1 MTIVDYIIL
10 LSSVFVGSLIA
21 FYIKNISESNT
32 KLLISF
38 SGAYLFSIT
47 VLHLIPETFAGEHN
61 HSIGL
66 FILIGFFL
74 QIILEQFSK
83 GIEHGHGH
91 IHGTVPISMLVGLA
105 VHSFI
110 EGMPLGS
117 PHHHSHMHSS
127 LLSAIAL
134 HKIPVGIV
142 LTHMLIE
149 SKMSKPKIILLIS
162 LFAITTPLGT
172 FFSKYISNIS
182 NYYREIIAIVIGMF
196 LHISTTILFE
206 SSEGHHFN
214 SRKAIAIIIGSSIAL
229 ISTFL

>member
-1 MTIVDYIIL
+1 MTIIDYIIL
-10 LSSVFVGSLIA
+10 LSSVLIGSIIA
-21 FYIKNISESNT
+21 FYIKNISQNNT

-47 VLHLIPETFAGEHN
+47 VLHLIPETFTVEHN
-61 HSIGL
+61 HTIGL
-66 FILIGFFL
+66 FILVGFFL

-83 GIEHGHGH
+83 GVEHGHGH
-91 IHGTVPISMLVGLA
+91 IHGSVPMSMLIGLG

-117 PHHHSHMHSS
+117 THHHSHMHTS

-172 FFSKYISNIS
+172 FFSEYISNIS
-182 NYYREIIAIVIGMF
+182 NYYQEIMAIVIGMF

-206 SSEGHHFN
+206 SSEGHYFN
-214 SRKAIAIIIGSSIAL
+214 SRKTIAIIIGSSIAL

>member
-1 MTIVDYIIL
+1 MQENTIIVLD
-10 LSSVFVGSLIA
+10 
-21 FYIKNISESNT
+21 
-32 KLLISF
+32 
-38 SGAYLFSIT
+38 YLFS
-47 VLHLIPETFAGEHN
+47 LD
-61 HSIGL
+61 
-66 FILIGFFL
+66 FL

-83 GIEHGHGH
+83 GVEHGHGH
-91 IHGTVPISMLVGLA
+91 IHGSVPLSMLIGLG

-110 EGMPLGS
+110 EGMPGK

-172 FFSKYISNIS
+172 FFSEYISNIS
-182 NYYREIIAIVIGMF
+182 NYYREIMAIVIGMF
-196 LHISTTILFE
+196 LHISTTILF
-206 SSEGHHFN
+206 
-214 SRKAIAIIIGSSIAL
+214 
-229 ISTFL
+229 

>member
-1 MTIVDYIIL
+1 MTITDYIIL
-10 LSSVFVGSLIA
+10 ISSVFVGALIA
-21 FYIKNISESNT
+21 FYIKNISQNNT

-47 VLHLIPETFAGEHN
+47 VLHLIPETFAGQHN
-61 HSIGL
+61 HIIGL
-66 FILIGFFL
+66 FILIGFFI
-74 QIILEQFSK
+74 QIILEHFSK
-83 GIEHGHGH
+83 GVEHGHGH
-91 IHGTVPISMLVGLA
+91 VHGSIPISILIGLSI
-105 VHSFI
+105 HSFI
-110 EGMPLGS
+110 EGMPLGN

-149 SKMSKPKIILLIS
+149 SKMSKLKIILLIS
-162 LFAITTPLGT
+162 AFAITTPLGT
-172 FFSKYISNIS
+172 LFSQYISNIS
-182 NYYREIIAIVIGMF
+182 NYYSEIMAIVIGMF

-214 SRKAIAIIIGSSIAL
+214 SRKAIAIFLGTSIAL

>member
-1 MTIVDYIIL
+1 MTIIDYIIL
-10 LSSVFVGSLIA
+10 LSSVFVGSIIA
-21 FYIKNISESNT
+21 FYIKNISQNNT

-61 HSIGL
+61 HTIGL

-83 GIEHGHGH
+83 GVEHGHGH
-91 IHGTVPISMLVGLA
+91 IHGSVPMSMLIGLG

-110 EGMPLGS
+110 EGMPLGN

-134 HKIPVGIV
+134 DKIPVGIV
-142 LTHMLIE
+142 LSHMLIE

-172 FFSKYISNIS
+172 FLVNTS
-182 NYYREIIAIVIGMF
+182 VIF
-196 LHISTTILFE
+196 L
-206 SSEGHHFN
+206 
-214 SRKAIAIIIGSSIAL
+214 IIIER
-229 ISTFL
+229 

>member
-1 MTIVDYIIL
+1 MTIIDYIVL
-10 LSSVFVGSLIA
+10 LSSVLIGSIIA
-21 FYIKNISESNT
+21 FYIKNISQNNT

-47 VLHLIPETFAGEHN
+47 VLHLIPETFTVEHN
-61 HSIGL
+61 HTIGL
-66 FILIGFFL
+66 FILVGFFL

-83 GIEHGHGH
+83 GVEHGHGH
-91 IHGTVPISMLVGLA
+91 IHGSVPMSMLIGLG

-117 PHHHSHMHSS
+117 THHHSHIHTS

-172 FFSKYISNIS
+172 FFSEYISNIS
-182 NYYREIIAIVIGMF
+182 NYYQEIMAIVIGMF

-206 SSEGHHFN
+206 SSEGHYFN
-214 SRKAIAIIIGSSIAL
+214 SRKTIAIIIGSSIAL

>member
-1 MTIVDYIIL
+1 MTIFDYIIL
-10 LSSVFVGSLIA
+10 LSSVFVGALIA
-21 FYIKNISESNT
+21 FYIKNISQNNT

-66 FILIGFFL
+66 FILIGFFV

-83 GIEHGHGH
+83 GVEHGHGH
-91 IHGTVPISMLVGLA
+91 VNGSIPISILIGLS

-110 EGMPLGS
+110 EGMPLGN

-134 HKIPVGIV
+134 HKVPVGIV

-149 SKMSKPKIILLIS
+149 SKMSKVKIILLIS
-162 LFAITTPLGT
+162 VFALTTPLGT
-172 FFSKYISNIS
+172 LFSQYISNIS
-182 NYYREIIAIVIGMF
+182 NYYREIMAIVIGMF

-214 SRKAIAIIIGSSIAL
+214 SRKAIAIILGTSIAL

>member
-1 MTIVDYIIL
+1 MTIIDYIIL

-21 FYIKNISESNT
+21 FYIKNISEKNT

-47 VLHLIPETFAGEHN
+47 VLHLIPETFTGEHN
-61 HSIGL
+61 HTIGL

-83 GIEHGHGH
+83 GVEHGHVNINGS
-91 IHGTVPISMLVGLA
+91 IPMSMLIGLG

-117 PHHHSHMHSS
+117 HHHYSHMHSS
-127 LLSAIAL
+127 LLSAIVL

-149 SKMSKPKIILLIS
+149 SKMSKAKIILLIS
-162 LFAITTPLGT
+162 LFAIITPLGT
-172 FFSKYISNIS
+172 FFSEYISNIS
-182 NYYREIIAIVIGMF
+182 NYYREIMAIVIGMF
-196 LHISTTILFE
+196 LHISTTVLFE

-214 SRKAIAIIIGSSIAL
+214 SRKAISIVIGLSIAL

>member
-1 MTIVDYIIL
+1 MTITDYIIL
-10 LSSVFVGSLIA
+10 LSSVFVGALIA
-21 FYIKNISESNT
+21 FYIKNISQNNT

-47 VLHLIPETFAGEHN
+47 VLHLIPETFAGQHN
-61 HSIGL
+61 HIIGL
-66 FILIGFFL
+66 FILIGFFI
-74 QIILEQFSK
+74 QIILEHFSK
-83 GIEHGHGH
+83 GVEHGHGH
-91 IHGTVPISMLVGLA
+91 VHGSIPISILIGLSI
-105 VHSFI
+105 HSFI
-110 EGMPLGS
+110 EGMPLGN

-149 SKMSKPKIILLIS
+149 SKMSKLKIILLIS
-162 LFAITTPLGT
+162 AFAITTPLGT
-172 FFSKYISNIS
+172 LFSQYISNIS
-182 NYYREIIAIVIGMF
+182 NYYSEIMAIVIGMF
-196 LHISTTILFE
+196 LHISTTSLFE

-214 SRKAIAIIIGSSIAL
+214 SRKAIAIFLGTSIAL

>member
-1 MTIVDYIIL
+1 MNSIDYIVL
-10 LSSVFVGSLIA
+10 FSSVFIGAIIA
-21 FYIKNISESNT
+21 FYIKNISQNNT

-61 HSIGL
+61 HSIGV
-66 FILIGFFL
+66 FILIGFFI
-74 QIILEQFSK
+74 QIILEHFSQ
-83 GIEHGHGH
+83 GVEHGHGH
-91 IHGTVPISMLVGLA
+91 VHGTIPLSMLIGLS

-110 EGMPLGS
+110 EGMPLGN
-117 PHHHSHMHSS
+117 PFHHSHIHGS

-142 LTHMLIE
+142 LTHMLIQ
-149 SKMSKPKIILLIS
+149 SKMSKIKIIALIS
-162 LFAITTPLGT
+162 LFALTTPLGT
-172 FFSKYISNIS
+172 FTSQYISNVS
-182 NYYREIIAIVIGMF
+182 NYYQEIMAVVIGIF

-214 SRKAIAIIIGSSIAL
+214 SRKTLAIVLGTSIAL
-229 ISTFL
+229 ISTFS

>member
-1 MTIVDYIIL
+1 MTIIDYIIL
-10 LSSVFVGSLIA
+10 LSSVFVGSIIA
-21 FYIKNISESNT
+21 FYIKNISQNNT

-47 VLHLIPETFAGEHN
+47 VLHLIPETFTGEHN
-61 HSIGL
+61 HTIGL

-83 GIEHGHGH
+83 GVEHGHGH
-91 IHGTVPISMLVGLA
+91 IHGSIPLSMLIGLG

-110 EGMPLGS
+110 EGMPLGN
-117 PHHHSHMHSS
+117 PHHHSHIHSS
-127 LLSAIAL
+127 LLSAIVL

-172 FFSKYISNIS
+172 FFSEYISNIS
-182 NYYREIIAIVIGMF
+182 NYYQEIMAIVIGMF

-214 SRKAIAIIIGSSIAL
+214 SRKAIAIIIGSIIAL

>member
-1 MTIVDYIIL
+1 MTITDYIIL
-10 LSSVFVGSLIA
+10 LSSVFLGALIA
-21 FYIKNISESNT
+21 FYIKNISQNNT

-47 VLHLIPETFAGEHN
+47 VLHLIPETFAGQHN
-61 HSIGL
+61 HIIVL
-66 FILIGFFL
+66 FILIGFFI
-74 QIILEQFSK
+74 QIILEHFSK
-83 GIEHGHGH
+83 GVEHGHGH
-91 IHGTVPISMLVGLA
+91 VNGSIPISILIGLSI
-105 VHSFI
+105 HSFI
-110 EGMPLGS
+110 EGMPLGN

-149 SKMSKPKIILLIS
+149 SKMSKLKIILLIS
-162 LFAITTPLGT
+162 AFAITTPLGT
-172 FFSKYISNIS
+172 LFSQYISNIS
-182 NYYREIIAIVIGMF
+182 NYYSEIMAIVIGMF

-214 SRKAIAIIIGSSIAL
+214 SRKAIAIFLGTSIAL

>member
-1 MTIVDYIIL
+1 MTITDYIIL
-10 LSSVFVGSLIA
+10 LSSVFLGALIA
-21 FYIKNISESNT
+21 FYIKNISQNNT

-47 VLHLIPETFAGEHN
+47 VLHLIPETFAGQHN
-61 HSIGL
+61 HIIGL
-66 FILIGFFL
+66 FILIGFFI
-74 QIILEQFSK
+74 QIILEHFSK
-83 GIEHGHGH
+83 GVEHGHGH
-91 IHGTVPISMLVGLA
+91 VHGSIPISILIGLSI
-105 VHSFI
+105 HSFI
-110 EGMPLGS
+110 EGMPLGN

-149 SKMSKPKIILLIS
+149 SKMSKLKIILLIS
-162 LFAITTPLGT
+162 AFAITTPLGT
-172 FFSKYISNIS
+172 LFSQYISNIS
-182 NYYREIIAIVIGMF
+182 NYYSEIMAIVIGMF

-214 SRKAIAIIIGSSIAL
+214 SRKAIAIFLGTSIAL